1 MMCIVATVAL
11 VLALHFPA
19 LAESFQGRVVAITD
33 GDTIRVLRGTEQ
45 VRVRLHGID
54 TPEKRQALGTRARQ
68 YAGEL
73 AHEKLVRVEVKDTD
87 RNGRIVGVVILPDGR
102 NLNHELVRAGFAW
115 WFEKY
120 ARNDDD
126 LARLEQ
132 EARKAKRGLWADASP
147 VAPWEFRHQ
156 RKLGQ

>member
-1 MMCIVATVAL
+1 MTRFWVLLLAV
-11 VLALHFPA
+11 VLAPAAPA

-33 GDTIRVLRGTEQ
+33 GDTIRVLRGKEQ

-54 TPEKRQALGTRARQ
+54 APERKQAFGTRARQ

-73 AHEKLVRVEVKDTD
+73 AHEKLVRVDVKGTD
-87 RNGRIVGVVILPDGR
+87 RNGRTVGAVILPNGR

-115 WFEKY
+115 HLRRY
-120 ARNDDD
+120 APHDRE

-132 EARKAKRGLWADASP
+132 EARKAKRGLWTDPAP
-147 VAPWEFRHQ
+147 VAPWEFRHPI
-156 RKLGQ
+156 